1 MSGGGSMFVAVA
13 AASALAFQFGC
24 SMNGNGAA
32 EAMPLAGAR
41 VVVADEF
48 AGPAPWKPIFNSSM
62 DYALVSMIKA
72 RYNWGLAAAQDLT
85 NALTKVTG
93 GAVPLYFEKDAPQTP
108 GPVIYLGPVKAAALA
123 GIDGSGL
130 MAGEWRIKCD
140 GKRTFICARTTMG
153 AAYGV
158 TDFLAKYANYHFVTI
173 EGDDPYVVDPSASV
187 PVVDIRKKHAVYA
200 RHFSV
205 TTYMHSKPWLA
216 GIKDMLP
223 AYMRRTGCHVTPE
236 IEGWVRPSLACGRH
250 CHTFFRHL
258 SPKDYFEKHPEYF
271 SMDDTG
277 KRVPRMLC
285 FTNPDVERIVTERM
299 LSFIAK
305 DRTENPENPP
315 TLYDFSQEDNCEF
328 LCRCPECKKLIAKY
342 GGDSGLLLWFVNDLA
357 RSVRAKYPDVTIRTF
372 AYVSTET
379 IPVGIKPE
387 PNIMFWLCDLYSK
400 CDHELPLSHPLNARY
415 HKLFKD
421 WSEFAPKLE
430 IWDYMLS
437 DETFPEVS
445 VDAIASDTRYFRD
458 LGINR
463 IYHQNPF
470 GGQPLWELDM
480 YVCSKF
486 FRDPDTDLEKAV
498 DEYCAVYGKGA
509 RQMRAAID
517 FLRDVI
523 AKNPPESVD
532 SWHIRALP
540 WRNRAVME
548 KFRDFVR
555 LAHDAEDAPRSRTRT
570 ALVLRCVSRELMRIA
585 NNEGDVAACEAAKRD
600 FLAAS
605 EELGDKKLFAGVGK
619 AKLMACSTDEADLI
633 TFRFRRLPKGLENVS
648 VGEMHCLD
656 IRSCT
661 WISPNSCKKVADPES
676 ECPLVVRAKPDEP
689 AHVLD
694 WALVRDKS
702 NGRADKF
709 QIELVKGD
717 GYRWYR
723 LGVSRV
729 ARAGDCFLPVHMS
742 FATNRRYV
750 ECDGMAEDPNWY
762 EFWLS
767 VKYNGDP
774 FSKNEKEGLFID
786 RLLLRRVKNPNM

>member
-1 MSGGGSMFVAVA
+1 MKQWIVKAGP
-13 AASALAFQFGC
+13 ALAVLCIAILAGC
-24 SMNGNGAA
+24 ESSTQKQKA
-32 EAMPLAGAR
+32 AMPLKGVR

-48 AGPAPWKPIFNSSM
+48 DSPAPWKPDVLGSM
-62 DYALVSMIKA
+62 DYALISMIKT

-85 NALTKVTG
+85 NALAKVTG
-93 GAVPLYFEKDAPQTP
+93 GEVPLYFERDAPLKS
-108 GPVIYLGPVKAAALA
+108 GPVIYLGPVRAASAA
-123 GIDGSGL
+123 GIDGADM
-130 MAGEWRIKCD
+130 MAGEWRIECD
-140 GKRTFICARTTMG
+140 GKRAFIFARTTMG

-173 EGDDPYVVDPSASV
+173 EGDDPYVVNPAAAV
-187 PVVDIRKKHAVYA
+187 PVVDFRAKHAVYA
-200 RHFSV
+200 RHYSV
-205 TTYMHSKPWLA
+205 TTYLRTKPWLA
-216 GIKDMLP
+216 GTSDMLP
-223 AYMRRTGCHVTPE
+223 AYMRRTGSHVTPE

-250 CHTFFRHL
+250 CHTFFSHL
-258 SPKDYFEKHPEYF
+258 SPKEYFKKHPEYF
-271 SMDDTG
+271 SMDYTG
-277 KRVPRMLC
+277 RRVPRMLC
-285 FTNPDVERIVTERM
+285 LSNPDVKRIVTGNM
-299 LSFIAK
+299 LSFIGK
-305 DRTENPENPP
+305 DRAANPVNPP
-315 TLYDFSQEDNCEF
+315 TLYDFSQEDSCEF
-328 LCRCPECKKLIAKY
+328 LCHCPECKKIIAKY

-357 RSVRAKYPDVTIRTF
+357 RAVRVKYPDVTIRTF
-372 AYVSTET
+372 AYVSTEAVP
-379 IPVGIKPE
+379 IGIKPE

-415 HKLFKD
+415 RKLFKD
-421 WSEFAPKLE
+421 WSAFAPKLE

-463 IYHQNPF
+463 IYRQNPF

-486 FRDPDTDLEKAV
+486 FRDPNTDLEKAV

-517 FLRDVI
+517 YLRGVI
-523 AKNPPESVD
+523 TKNPPGSVD
-532 SWHIRALP
+532 AWHIRALP

-548 KFRDFVR
+548 KFRDLVR

-570 ALVLRCVSRELMRIA
+570 ALALRCVSRELMRIA
-585 NNEGDVAACEAAKRD
+585 NNKGDVAACEAAKRD

-605 EELGDKKLFAGVGK
+605 EELGDKRLFSGVGK
-619 AKLMACSTDEADLI
+619 AKLMACSRDEADLI
-633 TFRFRRLPKGLENVS
+633 TFRFKRLPKGLES
-648 VGEMHCLD
+648 VPAGEMHCLD
-656 IRSCT
+656 IRSCM
-661 WISPNSCKKVADPES
+661 WISANTCKKVADPAS
-676 ECPLVVRAKPDEP
+676 ECPLVVRAKPDDP

-709 QIELVKGD
+709 QIKLVKGE

-750 ECDGMAEDPNWY
+750 ECDGLAEDPNWY

-786 RLLLRRVKNPNM
+786 RLLLRRVRKP